1 MNEKNGTLEDAIE
14 TVSGVKA
21 IAELLINMDL
31 SQEVVEF
38 SPGSLNRIGRMLF
51 DDLEKIE
58 KYIKS
63 I

>member
-31 SQEVVEF
+31 SQDVVEF

-51 DDLEKIE
+51 DELEKIE

>member
-1 MNEKNGTLEDAIE
+1 MDNKLETLEDAVE
-14 TVSGVKA
+14 VVSGVKA
-21 IAELLINMDL
+21 LAELLINMDL
-31 SQEVVEF
+31 SQDVVEF

-51 DDLEKIE
+51 DELEKIE

>member
-1 MNEKNGTLEDAIE
+1 MENKFESLEDAVE
-14 TVSGVKA
+14 VVSGVKA

-51 DDLEKIE
+51 DDIEKIE